1 MKAKRVVILNM
12 AKAVKMLLNE
22 HILGCSLSNSEL
34 GKFGKSLRVYI
45 MDGKGLVVSKMSGR
59 CKVNAPAFKRMTVF
73 VSKLTDAVMFQDF
86 WWLSSYIDYSY
97 IRVTSSNEFS
107 SKGIFIQKPL
117 LCVLVASLIR

>member
-1 MKAKRVVILNM
+1 M

-34 GKFGKSLRVYI
+34 GKLGKSLRVYI
-45 MDGKGLVVSKMSGR
+45 MDGKGLVVCKMSGR

-86 WWLSSYIDYSY
+86 WWLFLVFRLQSHELPAAINFPPKESSFKSHN
-97 IRVTSSNEFS
+97 SEF
-107 SKGIFIQKPL
+107 
-117 LCVLVASLIR
+117 